1 MFRETAGTAGTAPRR
16 AARPA

>member
-1 MFRETAGTAGTAPRR
+1 MFRETAGTAGTAPSR